1 MNKDPFKEYIIE
13 SNPTKK
19 ELGYSWYT
27 AIGLQ
32 KVDGLETSGYLKRI
46 AIDNIE
52 GEISIDKAEELIKSY
67 YDESEGHSLR
77 TEEADIVSINTAKI
91 LSEKAFVFSSAQ
103 YLEIHRRLFSNVF
116 NHAGKIR
123 TYNIT
128 KKEWVLDGDTILYGS
143 ASLLNETLEY
153 DFNVE
158 KAFDYSKLNIDEF
171 IHHIA
176 RFIADLWQIHVFS
189 EGNTRTTAVFLIK
202 YLRKFGFDITND
214 IFAKN
219 AWHFRNALVR
229 ANYSNIEKRIYE
241 TTEYLE
247 LFLRNLLLKENN
259 ELKNRYLHI
268 GLSRKVDIETEK
280 VDIGAEKVD
289 IGAKKVD
296 IEAEKVNFESIKLTS
311 KLRKNILF
319 LYSKLSKKEYFGRNE
334 IMEVLKMSPSGAS
347 KLISK
352 LIEYKVII
360 PTANR
365 GKGKYI
371 FNIKGVSYE

>member
-19 ELGYSWYT
+19 DLGYSWYT

-32 KVDGLETSGYLKRI
+32 KVDGLETSDYLKRV

-52 GEISIDKAEELIKSY
+52 GNISIEKAEELIKSY
-67 YDESEGHSLR
+67 YIENENHSSH
-77 TEEADIVSINTAKI
+77 TEEADKVSINIAKI
-91 LSEKAFVFSSAQ
+91 LSEKAFVFSPAQ

-116 NHAGKIR
+116 DHAGKIR
-123 TYNIT
+123 TYNIS
-128 KKEWVLDGDTILYGS
+128 KKEWVLDGETVLYGS

-158 KAFDYSKLNIDEF
+158 KLFDYSKLNISEF
-171 IHHIA
+171 IHHMA

-202 YLRKFGFDITND
+202 YLRKFGFDVTND

-219 AWHFRNALVR
+219 AWYFRNALVR
-229 ANYSNIEKRIYE
+229 ANYTNIEKEIYE

-247 LFLRNLLLKENN
+247 LFLKNLILKDSN
-259 ELKNRYLHI
+259 ELKNRYLHVS
-268 GLSRKVDIETEK
+268 LN
-280 VDIGAEKVD
+280 
-289 IGAKKVD
+289 KKVD
-296 IEAEKVNFESIKLTS
+296 IENEKVDIEVKKVDIDSLKLTN
-311 KLRKNILF
+311 KFRKNILS
-319 LYSKLSKKEYFGRNE
+319 LYNNLFEKEYFGRNE
-334 IMEVLKMSPSGAS
+334 IINILKMSPSGAS

-352 LIEYKVII
+352 LLEFKVII
-360 PTANR
+360 PIYSH

-371 FNIKGVSYE
+371 FNIKGISYE